1 MIIMFWEVSQKLL
14 SLCSGL
20 PPYQI
25 APSNGILSHY
35 SYFNSSYEFFF
46 FLYYA
51 YAEPSPSK
59 FEAFCLP

>member
-1 MIIMFWEVSQKLL
+1 MIIIFWEVSQKLL

-35 SYFNSSYEFFF
+35 SYFHSSYEF

-51 YAEPSPSK
+51 YAEHFPSK
-59 FEAFCLP
+59 FEAFCQP